1 MSVASPGTPSPSDGG
16 AAAPMLTLQSVIFPE
31 QGVCTEPEL
40 FYRLRGPALLRER
53 AGEIELE
60 PGAEVHFDTWFNALS
75 IGKWRRACRV
85 EGLHLGLRGR
95 GLVEV
100 RAFLAVQDQSWERL
114 CCEVVELRRD
124 EETRIDLS
132 HFALNDSSG
141 VIWFELRAIA
151 PTSGAILGHARF
163 LAPLP
168 EGVPGPVDLAVC
180 LEAPAAATETAPA
193 AASEAA
199 TAEAGALAG
208 VRMARLLAGL
218 GSWGTEAGAGTGTEG
233 GGVREVFLAGG
244 LPESGAAATARGR
257 LTRLGPGTG
266 LAEAVAA
273 AQAAGHRHALLIDA
287 GAALPLEALKRAQ
300 AFLTLARTPQAA
312 LTASPMHPTER
323 WRAEEIAWR
332 SQSSG
337 GDTSTPAL
345 FRGADLRKIDV
356 ILEVEHAGTALA
368 PDALVPHP
376 GFLACAL
383 TPLDAAALA
392 AAGPGTE
399 AGTEPGTEAAVASG
413 AVPGTAGR
421 DDERAQTPT
430 ARIARAAGLELRT
443 LNGIMLRPAPQPAR
457 RTAWTTLQNLI
468 FPDPAIS
475 TEYDTFFHIGGPGF
489 FDASLGE
496 VTLEEGA
503 TAFFDSYFNA
513 LSIGKWHAF
522 CAPKRLHLA
531 LRGRGRVEVK
541 VFHAIPDRSWEILVS
556 EVVTL
561 TPAQETLFD
570 LSHYPQAATRGVIY
584 FEARALAGRAAISA
598 GRYVT
603 ASRPDPSVRL
613 AASITT
619 FRREAQVEA
628 TAARLVDWIADAEM
642 AERLHLFVVD
652 NGQSASLPASPF
664 ITHVPNANLG
674 GAGGFTRGLI
684 EAKKAGYS
692 HVLFM
697 DDDATFPMENLHRT
711 VTFLA
716 LSQDPK
722 ATIAGAMI
730 NTSEKWRMWENG
742 ATFDRKCMPLFTG
755 TDLRTR
761 EGVMHLEFESAR
773 VVSDKLYGGWWYF
786 AFPVA
791 QVTHYP
797 FPFFVRGDD
806 VNFSL
811 ANDFNIVTLNG
822 VVSFA
827 EDFFEKESPL
837 TWYLDLRSHMV
848 HHLTLDKM
856 EVGPL
861 ALAKMVV
868 WFFLRN
874 VPKFQYESIEAVLM
888 AFEDVMRGP
897 EVFAANP
904 DAADRR
910 ARIKALSRTEAW
922 KPLSPDD
929 MVERRRFWAGHG
941 WRCWLS
947 KITLNGHLMPFA
959 GVFGNR
965 IVLPPQERNHYAAMW
980 GASRIT
986 FLNTTRDK
994 GYTTRLSRRRFAR
1007 VGLRLTGLLLRFLLG
1022 YRALRA
1028 AYRDRYDDITTP
1040 RYWDGALALKGEEQ
1054 EAEQSGPAP
1063 ETDAVTD
1070 AGTDTA
1076 ADAGT
1081 GATTGADPGP
1091 GTATDGAAPDPA
1103 DTDGGADG
1111 APRPAAARA

>member
-1 MSVASPGTPSPSDGG
+1 VSVASPRAVSGS
-16 AAAPMLTLQSVIFPE
+16 AAPMLTLQTVIFPE
-31 QGVCTEPEL
+31 QGVCTEPDL
-40 FYRLRGPALLRER
+40 FYRLKGAALLRER

-75 IGKWRRACRV
+75 IGKWQRACRIG
-85 EGLHLGLRGR
+85 GLRLGLRGR

-100 RAFLAVQDQSWERL
+100 RAFLAIQDQSWERL

-124 EETRIDLS
+124 EETLIDLS
-132 HFALNDSSG
+132 HFTLNDSSG

-168 EGVPGPVDLAVC
+168 EGVSGPVGLAVC
-180 LEAPAAATETAPA
+180 MEAPAVVTEGATEAPA
-193 AASEAA
+193 EGAGARARAGTAAAAQAAAEAA
-199 TAEAGALAG
+199 ALAG
-208 VRMARLLAGL
+208 VRMARLLEGLAG
-218 GSWGTEAGAGTGTEG
+218 WRAAG
-233 GGVREVFLAGG
+233 GGVREVFLAGAD
-244 LPESGAAATARGR
+244 PEAAPETAPEAAGGGAAMEGGEGW
-257 LTRLGPGTG
+257 LTRLAPGTG
-266 LAEAVAA
+266 LAEAAAA
-273 AQAAGHRHALLIDA
+273 AQAAGHGHALLIDA
-287 GAALPLEALKRAQ
+287 GAAMPLEALKRAQ

-323 WRAEEIAWR
+323 WRAEEILWR
-332 SQSSG
+332 TPSAG
-337 GDTSTPAL
+337 TDTAPGL
-345 FRGADLRKIDV
+345 FRGVDLRKIDV
-356 ILEVEHAGTALA
+356 ILQIEHAGIELA
-368 PDALVPHP
+368 ADALVPHP

-383 TPLDAAALA
+383 ARLDPAALA
-392 AAGPGTE
+392 ATEAGAE
-399 AGTEPGTEAAVASG
+399 AGTEVATG
-413 AVPGTAGR
+413 LATGLGAGR
-421 DDERAQTPT
+421 DDDRMQAAT
-430 ARIARAAGLELRT
+430 ARMARAAALDVLT
-443 LNGIMLRPAPQPAR
+443 LNGIMLRPAPRPSR

-489 FDASLGE
+489 YDASLGE
-496 VTLEEGA
+496 ITLEEGA

-531 LRGRGRVEVK
+531 LSGRGRVEVK

-561 TPAQETLFD
+561 TPGQETLFD
-570 LSHYPQAATRGVIY
+570 LSQYPQAATRGVIY
-584 FEARALAGRAAISA
+584 FEARALAGRAAITG

-628 TAARLVDWIADAEM
+628 TAARLVEWIADAEM

-652 NGQSASLPASPF
+652 NGQSASMPDSPF
-664 ITHVPNANLG
+664 ITYVPNANLG

-684 EAKKAGYS
+684 EAKNAGYS

-716 LSQDPK
+716 LSQDPR

-742 ATFDRKCMPLFTG
+742 AIFDRKCMPLFTG

-761 EGVMHLEFESAR
+761 DGVMHLEFESAR
-773 VVSDKLYGGWWYF
+773 IVSDKLYGGWWYF

-897 EVFAANP
+897 EFFAANP

-929 MVERRRFWAGHG
+929 MVERRRFWAKQGLL
-941 WRCWLS
+941 CWLS
-947 KITLNGHLMPFA
+947 KITLNGHLMPLA

-965 IVLPPQERNHYAAMW
+965 IVLPPQERNHYAAIW

-1007 VGLRLTGLLLRFLLG
+1007 VGLRLAGLLLRFLLG

-1040 RYWDGALALKGEEQ
+1040 RYWDGALALQAPEPPG
-1054 EAEQSGPAP
+1054 AESDVETGAEGDTQAGAPLPAAAGADPAP
-1063 ETDAVTD
+1063 EADPA
-1070 AGTDTA
+1070 TA
-1076 ADAGT
+1076 AA
-1081 GATTGADPGP
+1081 PQGP
-1091 GTATDGAAPDPA
+1091 ARQPA
-1103 DTDGGADG
+1103 EAG
-1111 APRPAAARA
+1111 APRGG